1 MVQDS
6 VTVALPPVALTVDW
20 LNASALSE
28 SALVSAAAEIAGNPS
43 AVNSPIAETETMT
56 PGRNLILLLLCGW
69 LQNPRHA
76 PRGPRLI
83 HPHEGLW
90 HLRHTGVTSLPIVV
104 QYQAIG
110 LTWDYSC
117 KQAVMLIAEYGVIIA
132 VPGGKLRVALAA
144 LLLSPGRAVS
154 PEDLAETLWGSEGVR
169 ITTQPPGYRI
179 QVNASEVDVSLLRAG

>member
-1 MVQDS
+1 
-6 VTVALPPVALTVDW
+6 
-20 LNASALSE
+20 
-28 SALVSAAAEIAGNPS
+28 
-43 AVNSPIAETETMT
+43 
-56 PGRNLILLLLCGW
+56 
-69 LQNPRHA
+69 
-76 PRGPRLI
+76 
-83 HPHEGLW
+83 
-90 HLRHTGVTSLPIVV
+90 VTSLPIVV

-117 KQAVMLIAEYGVIIA
+117 KQAVMLIAEYGAIIA

-154 PEDLAETLWGSEGVR
+154 LEDLAETLWGSEGVR